1 MFSISDNKG
10 FQITFEN
17 GYSVSVQFGPGNYC
31 ENKDL
36 PYNHGEE
43 VPMSNT
49 AETALISPDGFVEY
63 RGDDVQGHM
72 SPKDVLELL
81 NYAEVLPT
89 YGEEVKEGS
98 FYGFNEKTDNYV
110 EGLDD

>member
-1 MFSISDNKG
+1 MFSITDNKG

-17 GYSVSVQFGPGNYC
+17 SYSVSVQFGPGNYC

-89 YGEEVKEGS
+89 Y
-98 FYGFNEKTDNYV
+98 V